1 MNISP
6 NRVTGL
12 ATGMDTDNM
21 IKQMMKPY
29 VMRVDRQKQQ
39 RDMSVWQQD
48 LMRGITKNVRDLYN
62 KYLDVMSKDNILSS
76 KNLSSSTTIVD
87 KSSIADITSFT
98 GAKPGTYGLKVNK
111 LATSAK
117 ITSGQLD
124 EGLDTKLNLASDT
137 TLTFKVGNKVREVI
151 IKKDSNLGDLVSQ
164 VNSQLKE
171 LGVKASYSSF
181 TKQLTIENSKT
192 GTNSLL
198 EVDGLNSIISSKGK
212 VFGDLT
218 SSTNYG
224 EIDLLQLIDDNM
236 SLKALKDK
244 TLNIEGKEVK
254 IEETDNLSDLLNKIN
269 AEAKEP
275 VKIENGKIVVGKDV
289 KLDLREALNGETS
302 LKNIAGKNLTIGSST
317 ITIDSSDT
325 ITSLSEKIK
334 NITGKD
340 VINNSGKLSFGTG
353 TESNIIFDGGGFVKS
368 SYGEIR
374 GENSSYSV
382 IIPNTT
388 TPITMESETNNFV
401 VDNINFNFNGIGET
415 SFTVKNDTSKTVD
428 KIKGFVEEYNKIIGD
443 VSKKISEKKNYKYLP
458 LTEEQKK
465 EMKED
470 DVKKWESKGKEGLLR
485 NESVLRDMLL
495 ELREAIIKPVEGSN
509 LNLRAIGI
517 DTSSNM
523 EKSGQLVIDEEKLT
537 KALENDGQE
546 VMKLLSAGGK
556 EVESQGIFTR
566 FKEVFRKNAIN
577 YDGPLLKKAGYE
589 GTLSEIKNTLTEN
602 ILKKDKL
609 IKEMENNL
617 VERENKLYLKFA
629 RLEKAMNAAN
639 AQQGWL
645 MQQFGGGR

>member
-117 ITSGQLD
+117 ITSGQLN

-137 TLTFKVGNKVREVI
+137 TLTFKVGNKVQEVI

-244 TLNIEGKEVK
+244 TLKIEGKEVK

-353 TESNIIFDGGGFVKS
+353 TEGNITFDGSDFVKS

-537 KALENDGQE
+537 KALENDGEE

-556 EVESQGIFTR
+556 EIESQGIFTR